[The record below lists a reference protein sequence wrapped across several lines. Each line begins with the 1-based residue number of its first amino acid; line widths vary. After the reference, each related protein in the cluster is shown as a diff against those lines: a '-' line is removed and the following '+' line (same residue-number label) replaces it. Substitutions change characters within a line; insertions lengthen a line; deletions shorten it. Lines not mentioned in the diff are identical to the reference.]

1 MMYVLILAVFALN
14 APPSAITTQEFLS
27 QAACERA
34 GSESATL
41 LKTGNQVSVRYAC
54 VAKG

>member
-1 MMYVLILAVFALN
+1 MLYVLILAVFTIN
-14 APPSAITTQEFLS
+14 APASAVTTQEFAN

-34 GSESATL
+34 GVEAVKL
-41 LKTGNQVSVRYAC
+41 LKTGNQVQVRYAC